1 MDVRIVSVKKSTS
14 EGNKIMDQMPTVAV
28 LMSTYNG
35 EKYIREQLDS
45 IFNQENVQVRLFV
58 RDDGSADN
66 TVGILREYAQ
76 TFPLEIILDREN
88 VRPGESFMRLVYKYA
103 DEPGIDYYA
112 FADQDDIWLPEKL
125 RIAVEKIKG
134 CGVSVPVLYGSNQYI
149 YTDGENKGDRHKESQ
164 RTDLISHMT
173 KNTIAGCTFVF
184 NKALVQLVARAE
196 RPDSRILRYRLHD
209 AWMMLVATTC
219 GKAIYDETSHML
231 YRIHYENTVGIK
243 EIPLSERLNR
253 LKRYFVKRDDA
264 NLRLIT
270 ARELLRLFPQ
280 MDDDK
285 KQVLKLYADYQ
296 SSWKSKK
303 ALAFNREIKA
313 NCGENSTVFTMKVL
327 TNFV

>member
-1 MDVRIVSVKKSTS
+1 
-14 EGNKIMDQMPTVAV
+14 MDQMPTVAI

-45 IFNQENVQVRLFV
+45 IFNQENVLVKLFV
-58 RDDGSADN
+58 RDDGSTDG

-76 TFPLEIILDREN
+76 RFPIEIILDGEN

-103 DEPGIDYYA
+103 DEPEIDYYA

-125 RIAVEKIKG
+125 RVAVEKIEKSG
-134 CGVSVPVLYGSNQYI
+134 ADVPTLYGSNQYI
-149 YTDGENKGDRHKESQ
+149 YVDGENKGDRHKEPQ

-184 NKALVQLVARAE
+184 NKPLAQLVTVADRQD
-196 RPDSRILRYRLHD
+196 PRILRFRLHD
-209 AWMMLVATTC
+209 AWMMLVSITC

-231 YRIHYENTVGIK
+231 YRIHNENTVGVK
-243 EIPLSERLNR
+243 EIPLSERLGR

-270 ARELLRLFPQ
+270 ARELLRLFPH

-285 KQVLKLYADYQ
+285 KQVIKLYADYQ

-303 ALAFNREIKA
+303 ALAFNGEIKA
-313 NCGENSTVFTMKVL
+313 NCAENPTVFTMKVL